1 MAIIS
6 CTNCGT
12 KNRVDEGTAAEMQPV
27 CGKCG
32 AALDVSAAAAA
43 AKPITLTDATFASE
57 VLGARGVLILVDY
70 WAEWCGPCRM
80 VAPEIEKLAAKYA
93 GVVEVRK
100 LDVDA
105 NPHTA
110 MHYGIMSIP
119 TVAMFAPGQPP
130 RAAVGFRPAEALEEA
145 FGLAAYADGAAAGAA
160 TETATEAGTPTES

>member
-1 MAIIS
+1 
-6 CTNCGT
+6 
-12 KNRVDEGTAAEMQPV
+12 
-27 CGKCG
+27 
-32 AALDVSAAAAA
+32 
-43 AKPITLTDATFASE
+43 
-57 VLGARGVLILVDY
+57 
-70 WAEWCGPCRM
+70 M

-145 FGLAAYADGAAAGAA
+145 FGLAAYADGAG
-160 TETATEAGTPTES
+160 TNTATGAGTPTES

>member
-1 MAIIS
+1 MS
-6 CTNCGT
+6 SN
-12 KNRVDEGTAAEMQPV
+12 VPEV
-27 CGKCG
+27 
-32 AALDVSAAAAA
+32 
-43 AKPITLTDATFASE
+43 TDATFDAD
-57 VLGARGVLILVDY
+57 VLQSTKPVVVDF

-80 VAPEIEKLAAKYA
+80 VAPEIEKLAAKYQ

-160 TETATEAGTPTES
+160 TETASEAGTPTES

>member
-1 MAIIS
+1 MS
-6 CTNCGT
+6 SN
-12 KNRVDEGTAAEMQPV
+12 VPEV
-27 CGKCG
+27 
-32 AALDVSAAAAA
+32 
-43 AKPITLTDATFASE
+43 TDATFE
-57 VLGARGVLILVDY
+57 TDVLGSDKPVIVDF

-119 TVAMFAPGQPP
+119 TVAMFAPGEAPK
-130 RAAVGFRPAEALEEA
+130 AAVGFRPLEALEAA
-145 FGLAAYADGAAAGAA
+145 FDLPRLTNGGPA
-160 TETATEAGTPTES
+160 TA

>member
-1 MAIIS
+1 MA
-6 CTNCGT
+6 
-12 KNRVDEGTAAEMQPV
+12 TAVTEQ
-27 CGKCG
+27 
-32 AALDVSAAAAA
+32 S
-43 AKPITLTDATFASE
+43 FEEE
-57 VLGARGVLILVDY
+57 VLQSDKPVIVDF

-119 TVAMFAPGQPP
+119 TVAMFAPGEAPK
-130 RAAVGFRPAEALEEA
+130 AAVGFRPLEALEEA
-145 FGLAAYADGAAAGAA
+145 FGLSSLGNGTSA
-160 TETATEAGTPTES
+160 TS